1 MEGSDGRAATHSAA
15 AACLCVPLEPLRRLR
30 LEPPLSEA
38 RFPEIT
44 RDHARSPEITR
55 LPESLLL
62 RGEGG
67 CDAALC
73 VRRGGEDLRE
83 RGAAPTGG
91 GGRGG
96 GGAALLHLLWTEP
109 ARGSTADP
117 LAGGWTRGLYSL
129 HRADASSGE
138 GAAASLPSGWS
149 RSRCVLVGWLTGE
162 SARAVSGRPSREL
175 LRELEAGLAPFW
187 RLLPSWR
194 PVAVHATSWTANPL
208 FGGSYSYP
216 RPAAPADAADRLA
229 APLACGG
236 LPTVC
241 FAGEATHTR
250 CFGTVAGAM
259 LSGEREAERL
269 LTAWDMHVEDPE
281 GSRQLEHSECRRSI
295 F

>member
-1 MEGSDGRAATHSAA
+1 VRWGDAVEGGGVEVDVEGSDGRAATHSAA
-15 AACLCVPLEPLRRLR
+15 AACLCVPLEPLRR
-30 LEPPLSEA
+30 PPLSEA
-38 RFPEIT
+38 RAGAMRHFACGAVEKIFVSVERRRPE
-44 RDHARSPEITR
+44 AE
-55 LPESLLL
+55 EG
-62 RGEGG
+62 GEGE
-67 CDAALC
+67 L
-73 VRRGGEDLRE
+73 
-83 RGAAPTGG
+83 PS
-91 GGRGG
+91 
-96 GGAALLHLLWTEP
+96 LHLLWTEP

-281 GSRQLEHSECRRSI
+281 GSRHLEHLECRRSI

>member
-1 MEGSDGRAATHSAA
+1 MRHFACGAVEKIFVSVERRRPEAEEG
-15 AACLCVPLEPLRRLR
+15 
-30 LEPPLSEA
+30 
-38 RFPEIT
+38 
-44 RDHARSPEITR
+44 
-55 LPESLLL
+55 
-62 RGEGG
+62 GEGE
-67 CDAALC
+67 L
-73 VRRGGEDLRE
+73 
-83 RGAAPTGG
+83 PS
-91 GGRGG
+91 
-96 GGAALLHLLWTEP
+96 LHLLWTEP

-281 GSRQLEHSECRRSI
+281 GSRHLEHLECSHQPHIQGWGAKKRTQRAG
-295 F
+295 